1 MVKIVST
8 KFSKLLFAA
17 TCPRVLSIR
26 QHLLPGCE
34 SVSSTRSLSLTSFQS
49 GCSTLRLPAELPRS
63 KVIRHQ
69 EAVWPLVFAA
79 FAFHSIFR
87 TLSSIGSILTSL
99 PFQSPSQDQ
108 VCESSMVRRTK
119 VCFLFQSVDIHHS
132 SRNIVFLLPCNNLVS
147 LEFLHSSS

>member
-26 QHLLPGCE
+26 QHLLSGCE
-34 SVSSTRSLSLTSFQS
+34 SVSSTRGLSLTSFQS

-69 EAVWPLVFAA
+69 EALWPLVFAA

-87 TLSSIGSILTSL
+87 TLSIGSIFTSL

-108 VCESSMVRRTK
+108 VCEGSMVRRTK
-119 VCFLFQSVDIHHS
+119 VCFLFHSVDIHHS
-132 SRNIVFLLPCNNLVS
+132 FRNIVFLLPCSNLVS
-147 LEFLHSSS
+147 LEFLLSSS